1 MRKKENKKRSRAITV
16 AACICA
22 VAVIAL
28 VGVLAFIDP
37 IVGNVKLNKVRA
49 AAKDCEEIVVFDPL
63 HDDSFY
69 RGAEKILTD
78 NEAEKFADSFLDA
91 TKKTSYKKVIDG
103 SKGFWN
109 IKIDFYTD
117 DEKHAIYLR
126 EDSVYVAG
134 DNGYLFEINGEDQ
147 QMYTEFYETVV
158 SLLSE
163 E

>member
-1 MRKKENKKRSRAITV
+1 
-16 AACICA
+16 
-22 VAVIAL
+22 
-28 VGVLAFIDP
+28 VLAFIDP
-37 IVGNVKLNKVRA
+37 IVGNVKLNKVRD

-63 HDDSFY
+63 HDDLFY

-78 NEAEKFADSFLDA
+78 NEAKEFADSFLDA
-91 TKKTSYKKVIDG
+91 TEKTSYKKVIDG
-103 SKGFWN
+103 SKGFWD

-117 DEKHAIYLR
+117 DEKYAIYLR